1 MSQWI
6 GNGLQGWAEELLA
19 RDFETL
25 LVDEPLEQVL
35 RITLNRP
42 DASNAFNTLC
52 GHELFSISSAGDR
65 SQSFPVRDHHRHR
78 RQGLLRRRRS

>member
-42 DASNAFNTLC
+42 MRLTRCAVTNF
-52 GHELFSISSAGDR
+52 FRFFIRWRSIAIVSGA
-65 SQSFPVRDHHRHR
+65 
-78 RQGLLRRRRS
+78 